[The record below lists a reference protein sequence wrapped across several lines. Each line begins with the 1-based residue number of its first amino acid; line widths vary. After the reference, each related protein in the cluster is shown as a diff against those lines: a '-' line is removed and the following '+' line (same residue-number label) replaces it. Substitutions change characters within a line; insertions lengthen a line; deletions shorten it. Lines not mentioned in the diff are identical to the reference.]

1 MHQYPLAFSFF
12 GLTPSYRNILF
23 AQIHDLVYHGGGGF
37 LHSEV
42 YNMPTWLRRF
52 HMEKINEFIK
62 KQNEKIEETQG
73 KDPTPTDKLLR
84 PNIDPSSTYNY

>member
-1 MHQYPLAFSFF
+1 
-12 GLTPSYRNILF
+12 
-23 AQIHDLVYHGGGGF
+23 
-37 LHSEV
+37 
-42 YNMPTWLRRF
+42 
-52 HMEKINEFIK
+52 MEKINEFIK